1 MSLKR
6 LFIIAHKLVQ
16 YLAEGLDTY
25 EAPVIAIVDTSAWGE
40 DFTYQAQH
48 FLNVTGIS
56 TVQQKAY
63 LIDPGTNQSGYA
75 TRWYAMDRLYDI
87 IENHCSRIIY

>member
-1 MSLKR
+1 M
-6 LFIIAHKLVQ
+6 IAHKLVQ
-16 YLAEGLDTY
+16 YLAEVLDTY
-25 EAPVIAIVDTSAWGE
+25 EAAVIAIVDTSAWGE

-87 IENHCSRIIY
+87 IENHCSRLIY